1 MSIKQFNGEWVSKE
15 DRVLFRFNTTHEQ
28 EFSFWL
34 TRFVVKGLI
43 QGSQQ
48 MAVQV
53 LAKAHPAPVA
63 QVMQTFQQEAVTQ
76 KLNFKETYQAAKE
89 QPLGT
94 APLLVTG
101 LAMNQDGD
109 AVTLRLD
116 VENGQCVTVQMAAST
131 LQVMLA
137 LLDKLQATA
146 NWGVGFADLEG
157 QNASPA
163 PIAPS
168 TLVH

>member
-1 MSIKQFNGEWVSKE
+1 MSIKQFNGEWVGKE
-15 DRVLFRFNTTHEQ
+15 DRVLFRFNTSNEQ

-53 LAKAHPAPVA
+53 LAQAHPAPVA
-63 QVMQTFQQEAVTQ
+63 QVMQTFQQESVTQ
-76 KLNFKETYQAAKE
+76 RLNFKETYQAAKE
-89 QPLGT
+89 QPMGA
-94 APLLVTG
+94 APLLVTS
-101 LAMNQDGD
+101 LAMNQEGE

-116 VENGQCVTVQMAAST
+116 VDNGQCVTVQMPTST

-146 NWGVGFADLEG
+146 NWGVGFAELEG
-157 QNASPA
+157 Q
-163 PIAPS
+163 S
-168 TLVH
+168 TMSNSTGSALFH

>member
-1 MSIKQFNGEWVSKE
+1 MSIKQFNGEWVGQE
-15 DRVLFRFNTTHEQ
+15 DRVHFRFNTTGGQ
-28 EFSFWL
+28 EFCFWL

-48 MAVQV
+48 MAV
-53 LAKAHPAPVA
+53 KALEQEHPAPVA
-63 QVMQTFQQEAVTQ
+63 QVMQTFQQETLTQ
-76 KLNFKETYQAAKE
+76 RLNFQETYQKATE
-89 QPLGT
+89 HPMGE

-101 LAMNQDGD
+101 LTMNQE
-109 AVTLRLD
+109 AESVTMRLD
-116 VENGQCVTVQMAAST
+116 VATGQHVTVHMPLAT

-137 LLDKLQATA
+137 LLDKLQASA

-157 QNASPA
+157 QAVMPA
-163 PIAPS
+163 PTTPS